1 MSEKIWVISDTLYP
15 YDLVEKYMGRGYGYG
30 YGGRGE

>member
-1 MSEKIWVISDTLYP
+1 MSEKIQVISDTLYP
-15 YDLVEKYMGRGYGYG
+15 YDLVEKYMGRGYD